1 VRTVAIDPQEVF
13 WVMQCAYRNGVLDK
27 FMSIQGKALE
37 LVMEETGAD
46 MGDLLNRMDE
56 AKEETVMKVDRLLD
70 RVGPLLKYLNND
82 RLMRLADRLLSIKR
96 VQDLMARRMADSIK
110 RTLTGEGKPTLRE
123 RVLSLSGRW
132 KKAA

>member
-1 VRTVAIDPQEVF
+1 MAIDPQEVF

>member
-1 VRTVAIDPQEVF
+1 MRTMAIDPQEVF

-27 FMSIQGKALE
+27 FMSVQGRALE

-70 RVGPLLKYLNND
+70 RVGPFLKYLNND
-82 RLMRLADRLLSIKR
+82 RLMRLADRVLSSSK
-96 VQDLMARRMADSIK
+96 VQGFMAQRMADSIK
-110 RTLTGEGKPTLRE
+110 RTLTGEPKPSLSE
-123 RVLSLSGRW
+123 RVKALAGRAR
-132 KKAA
+132 KAA

>member
-82 RLMRLADRLLSIKR
+82 RLMRLADHLLSIKR

>member
-1 VRTVAIDPQEVF
+1 VAIDPQEVF

>member
-1 VRTVAIDPQEVF
+1 VAIDPQEVF
-13 WVMQCAYRNGVLDK
+13 WVMQCAYRNGALDK

>member
-1 VRTVAIDPQEVF
+1 MAIDPQEVF

-27 FMSIQGKALE
+27 FMSVQGRALE

-70 RVGPLLKYLNND
+70 RAGPFLKYLNND
-82 RLMRLADRLLSIKR
+82 RLMRLADRLLSSK
-96 VQDLMARRMADSIK
+96 VQAFMARRMADTIK
-110 RTLTGEGKPTLRE
+110 RTLTGEPKPSLPE
-123 RVLSLSGRW
+123 RVKALAGRVR
-132 KKAA
+132 KAA

>member
-27 FMSIQGKALE
+27 FMSIQGRALE

-70 RVGPLLKYLNND
+70 RAGPFLKYLNND
-82 RLMRLADRLLSIKR
+82 RLMRLADRLLSSEK
-96 VQDLMARRMADSIK
+96 VQAFMARRMADSIK
-110 RTLTGEGKPTLRE
+110 RTLTGEAPPSLPE
-123 RVLSLSGRW
+123 RVKSAVSRLRR
-132 KKAA
+132 AA